1 MNLVK
6 SQPVESAEHDESTS
20 SDSELVK
27 SSLGGDSRAFESL
40 CKRYLPELRRRA
52 RAVAAD
58 ADLVDECI
66 QQTLIRVHRSLATFD
81 VNRAFRPW
89 LMTIFANTLK
99 SSWVQAKKVLFYED
113 LVGSSGERNS
123 LLGSTDL
130 DPQTVV
136 EREEKASEKQELLGV
151 LGQCVETLDED
162 SRRLYRLIFV
172 DHLNHRTVAEILGIS
187 HDSCRQRS
195 VRLRK
200 ILRTCVEARSKRL
213 SDGGSGP
220 LA

>member
-1 MNLVK
+1 MNLVRT
-6 SQPVESAEHDESTS
+6 PPAGSAERDESTS
-20 SDSELVK
+20 SDSDLVK
-27 SSLGGDSRAFESL
+27 LSLEGDTRAFEAL

-52 RAVAAD
+52 RLVAAD
-58 ADLVDECI
+58 LDLVDECI

-99 SSWVQAKKVLFYED
+99 SSWVQAKKVLYYED
-113 LVGSSGERNS
+113 IAGASGERTA
-123 LLGSTDL
+123 LLGSTEL

-136 EREEKASEKQELLGV
+136 EREEKASEKQELLSI
-151 LGQCVETLDED
+151 LGQCVEGLDED
-162 SRRLYRLIFV
+162 SRKLYRLIFV

-195 VRLRK
+195 VRLRR
-200 ILRTCVEARSKRL
+200 ILRTCVEAKSKHL
-213 SDGGSGP
+213 HDGGS
-220 LA
+220 AH

>member
-6 SQPVESAEHDESTS
+6 SQPIESIERDESTS

-27 SSLGGDSRAFESL
+27 LSLEGDARAFEAL

-52 RAVAAD
+52 RLVAAD
-58 ADLVDECI
+58 TDLVDECI

-113 LVGSSGERNS
+113 MVGSSGERTS
-123 LLGSTDL
+123 LLGSTEL

-136 EREEKASEKQELLGV
+136 EREEKAHEKQELLGV
-151 LGQCVETLDED
+151 LGECVERLDED
-162 SRRLYRLIFV
+162 SRRLYRLLFV

-195 VRLRK
+195 VRLRR
-200 ILRTCVEARSKRL
+200 ILRLCVEAKSKRYG
-213 SDGGSGP
+213 DVGGPG
-220 LA
+220 